1 MREGK
6 IALPA
11 VLAIDSEYSVALAVQ
26 GSSPKPAP
34 KRTALIDVRPKFL
47 YVFIHPSTSGLNSAF
62 STPRSWRSLLLGAW

>member
-34 KRTALIDVRPKFL
+34 KRTALIDVRPKFGHIRL
-47 YVFIHPSTSGLNSAF
+47 AVPNRDTGIS
-62 STPRSWRSLLLGAW
+62 RK